1 MTNLVEIVR
10 RNNGT
15 FYDNRTNRRQSVVPR
30 MLSFLVV
37 SLVVAWVLGTPS
49 DTVVSSV
56 ITVQSILVGFGFS
69 VLFFLV
75 SSEREKEGE
84 SKSLEDKARRK
95 RLNVLSD
102 ELFFNISYY
111 NVATFLSVL
120 LALLF
125 AFDVSGVSSFAANV
139 SSWLSAPDST
149 VNSSQI
155 CLKVAHRFL
164 IAVFFFV
171 LLESVFTFYRI
182 VIRVNFYFDQKRK
195 INSQKENGANEPSGK

>member
-15 FYDNRTNRRQSVVPR
+15 FYDNRSNRRKSVVPR
-30 MLSFLVV
+30 MLSFLAV
-37 SLVVAWVLGTPS
+37 SLVVAWVAGTPS

-75 SSEREKEGE
+75 SSEREKEEEAKG
-84 SKSLEDKARRK
+84 LEDKARRK

-125 AFDVSGVSSFAANV
+125 AFDVTGLSSFADSF
-139 SSWLSAPDST
+139 SSGLSIQGNTLES
-149 VNSSQI
+149 VRGYLEI
-155 CLKVAHRFL
+155 AHRLL

-171 LLESVFTFYRI
+171 LFESVFTFYRI

-195 INSQKENGANEPSGK
+195 VNAQKESTS